1 MKKLISL
8 IIAVTLSAICS
19 VTAFADSFTPVERTL
34 PLVVDNADL
43 LSDSEEATLC
53 EKLEAVGNEHRCEVA
68 VVTVN
73 STEGKSHMAYADD
86 FYDYN
91 GYGYGSNDD
100 GLLFLL
106 DMGAREMYIT
116 THGTG
121 LKAVTDYGREKLFD
135 KVQGD
140 IKSGDYYDAF
150 MEYADIVDD
159 YYTKYENGEAYDV
172 SSDKTSPFQ
181 ITIMNFVI
189 AIIVAV
195 IVAFA
200 GTGSMKSKLKTVRS
214 KPAASDYV
222 KANSLDIT
230 NSNDVYLYRHVSKV
244 KIESSSSSGGGSSSH
259 RSSSGRSH
267 GGGGR
272 SF

>member
-1 MKKLISL
+1 MKKLTAF
-8 IIAVTLSAICS
+8 IIAITLSMICS
-19 VTAFADSFTPVERTL
+19 VTAFADVFTPVERTL
-34 PLVVDNADL
+34 PLVVDEAEL
-43 LSDSEEATLC
+43 LSDSEEAQLC
-53 EKLEAVGNEHRCEVA
+53 EKLEAIGNKHKCEVA

-73 STEGKSHMAYADD
+73 STGGKSHMAYADD

-140 IKSGDYYDAF
+140 IKGGDYYDAF
-150 MEYADIVDD
+150 VEYADIVDD
-159 YYTKYENGEAYDV
+159 YYTRYEQGTPYDKG
-172 SSDKTSPFQ
+172 SD
-181 ITIMNFVI
+181 
-189 AIIVAV
+189 
-195 IVAFA
+195 AFA
-200 GTGSMKSKLKTVRS
+200 ISGFNILGAIAGALAVGFIGTGSMKSKLKSVRS

-222 KANSLDIT
+222 KRDSLDIT
-230 NSNDVYLYRHVSKV
+230 NANDIYLYRHVSRV
-244 KIESSSSSGGGSSSH
+244 KIQSSSSSGGSRSH

>member
-8 IIAVTLSAICS
+8 IMALVLSLMCTA
-19 VTAFADSFTPVERTL
+19 TAFADFTSVERTL
-34 PLVVDNADL
+34 PLVVDNAEL
-43 LSDSEEATLC
+43 LSDSEEDALI
-53 EKLEAVGNEHRCEVA
+53 EKLDEIGNKHYCEIA
-68 VVTVN
+68 IVTVL
-73 STEGKSHMAYADD
+73 STGGKSHRAYADD

-116 THGTG
+116 THGTA

-150 MEYADIVDD
+150 TEYIDIVDD
-159 YYTKYENGEAYDV
+159 YYTQYEQGTPYDV
-172 SSDKTSPFQ
+172 SSGGGSVFS
-181 ITIMNFVI
+181 IGFFNFLI
-189 AIIVAV
+189 AIVVAV
-195 IVAFA
+195 IVALI
-200 GTGSMKSKLKTVRS
+200 GTGTMKAKLKTVRS

-222 KANSLDIT
+222 RRDSFNIT
-230 NSNDVYLYRHVSKV
+230 ASNDIYLYRNVSRV
-244 KIESSSSSGGGSSSH
+244 RVQSSSSSGGGSH

>member
-1 MKKLISL
+1 MKKIISL

-19 VTAFADSFTPVERTL
+19 VTAFADTFQQVERTL

-43 LSDSEEATLC
+43 MTDSEEAQLI

-106 DMGAREMYIT
+106 DMGGREMYIT

-135 KVQGD
+135 KIQDD

-150 MEYADIVDD
+150 IRYAEIVDD
-159 YYTKYENGEAYDV
+159 YYTQYENGEAYDV
-172 SSDKTSPFQ
+172 SSDKISPFK
-181 ITIMNFVI
+181 ITMMNFVI

-200 GTGSMKSKLKTVRS
+200 GTGSMKSKLKSVRS

-222 KANSLDIT
+222 KNGSLNIT
-230 NSNDVYLYRHVSKV
+230 NSNDMYLYRHVSKV

>member
-8 IIAVTLSAICS
+8 IMALVLSLMCTA
-19 VTAFADSFTPVERTL
+19 TAFADFTSVERTL
-34 PLVVDNADL
+34 PLVVDNAEL
-43 LSDSEEATLC
+43 LSGSEEDALI
-53 EKLEAVGNEHRCEVA
+53 EKLDEIGNKHYCEIA
-68 VVTVN
+68 IVTVL
-73 STEGKSHMAYADD
+73 STGGKSHRAYADD
-86 FYDYN
+86 FYNYN

-106 DMGAREMYIT
+106 DMGKGEMYIT

-121 LKAVTDYGREKLFD
+121 EMAVTDEGREDLFD

-140 IKSGDYYDAF
+140 IKRGDYYDAF
-150 MEYADIVDD
+150 TEYIDIVDE
-159 YYTKYENGEAYDV
+159 YYTLYEQGTPYGPV
-172 SSDKTSPFQ
+172 SSFSIGLF
-181 ITIMNFVI
+181 NFLI
-189 AIIVAV
+189 AIVVAV
-195 IVAFA
+195 IVALI
-200 GTGSMKSKLKTVRS
+200 GTGTMKAKLKTVRS

-222 KANSLDIT
+222 RRDSLNIT
-230 NSNDVYLYRHVSKV
+230 ASNDIYLYRNVSRV
-244 KIESSSSSGGGSSSH
+244 RVQSSSSSGGGSH

>member
-1 MKKLISL
+1 MKRIVSF
-8 IIAVTLSAICS
+8 IIALTLSAICS
-19 VTAFADSFTPVERTL
+19 ATAFADSFTPVERTL
-34 PLVVDNADL
+34 PLVVDSADL
-43 LSDSEEATLC
+43 LSDSEEASLC
-53 EKLEAVGNEHRCEVA
+53 QKLEAVGNEHRCEVA
-68 VVTVN
+68 VVTVT
-73 STEGKSHMAYADD
+73 STEGKSHRAYADD

-121 LKAVTDYGREKLFD
+121 LKAVTDYGRERLFD

-150 MEYADIVDD
+150 MKYADIVDD
-159 YYTKYENGEAYDV
+159 YYTKYENGGAYD
-172 SSDKTSPFQ
+172 SGSDTFA
-181 ITIMNFVI
+181 ITGFNIFGAI
-189 AIIVAV
+189 AGALAV
-195 IVAFA
+195 GFI
-200 GTGSMKSKLKTVRS
+200 GTGSMKSKLKSVRS